1 MEPDF
6 RGDADH
12 HDGTSDATPGG
23 YADSR
28 RPGELVFTILMTL
41 GSAALLW
48 NASGIAGFEA
58 LSSPG
63 AIPMAT
69 AAVMLISS
77 IVILVK
83 TIGLKKVEG
92 ETLTKDILPW
102 IVLIMFALLVAFGI
116 ALKPLGFIPTAAIFL
131 VLSMKLMARRS
142 WPLTILIALGSLVM
156 IWLIFRIVFAVLLPS
171 GIVPEAEFIQMFRD
185 LFSAGGDA

>member
-41 GSAALLW
+41 CSAALLW
-48 NASGIAGFEA
+48 NAYGIAGFEA

-156 IWLIFRIVFAVLLPS
+156 IWLIFRIVFTVLLPS

>member
-48 NASGIAGFEA
+48 NAYGIAGFEA

-77 IVILVK
+77 IVIFVK

-156 IWLIFRIVFAVLLPS
+156 IWLIFRIVFTVLLPS
-171 GIVPEAEFIQMFRD
+171 GVVPEAEFIQMFRD

>member
-48 NASGIAGFEA
+48 NAYGIAGFEA

-156 IWLIFRIVFAVLLPS
+156 IWLIFRIVFTVLLPS

>member
-48 NASGIAGFEA
+48 NAYGIAGFEA

-69 AAVMLISS
+69 AGVMLISS
-77 IVILVK
+77 LIILVK
-83 TIGLKKVEG
+83 TAKLKLVET

-102 IVLIMFALLVAFGI
+102 LVLTMFVLLVAFGV

-131 VLSMKLMARRS
+131 ILSMKLMARRS
-142 WPLTILIALGSLVM
+142 WPVTIVIALGSLVV
-156 IWLIFRIVFAVLLPS
+156 IWLIFRIVFTVLLPA
-171 GIVPEAEFIQMFRD
+171 GIVPEAEFIQMFRA
-185 LFSAGGDA
+185 LFAAGGDA

>member
-48 NASGIAGFEA
+48 NAYGIAGFEA

-77 IVILVK
+77 LVILVK
-83 TIGLKKVEG
+83 TIGLKQVET

-102 IVLIMFALLVAFGI
+102 IVLIMFGMLVAFGI
-116 ALKPLGFIPTAAIFL
+116 ALKPLGFIPTAAVFL
-131 VLSMKLMARRS
+131 ILSMKLMARRS
-142 WPLTILIALGSLVM
+142 WPMTLLIALGSLVM
-156 IWLIFRIVFAVLLPS
+156 IWLIFRIVFTVLLPS

>member
-23 YADSR
+23 YVDSR

-48 NASGIAGFEA
+48 NAYGIAGFEA

-77 IVILVK
+77 LVILVK
-83 TIGLKKVEG
+83 TIGLKQVET

-102 IVLIMFALLVAFGI
+102 IVLIMFGMLVAFGI
-116 ALKPLGFIPTAAIFL
+116 ALKPLGFIPTAAVFL
-131 VLSMKLMARRS
+131 ILSMKLMARRS
-142 WPLTILIALGSLVM
+142 WPMTLLIALGSLVM
-156 IWLIFRIVFAVLLPS
+156 IWLIFRIVFTVLLPS

>member
-28 RPGELVFTILMTL
+28 RPGELVFTIVMTL

-48 NASGIAGFEA
+48 NAYGIAGFEA

-83 TIGLKKVEG
+83 TIGLKKVES

-156 IWLIFRIVFAVLLPS
+156 IWLIFRIVFTVLLPS

>member
-1 MEPDF
+1 
-6 RGDADH
+6 
-12 HDGTSDATPGG
+12 
-23 YADSR
+23 
-28 RPGELVFTILMTL
+28 LTI
-41 GSAALLW
+41 GSGALLW
-48 NASGIAGFEA
+48 NAYGIAGFEA

-83 TIGLKKVEG
+83 TAKLKPVEN
-92 ETLTKDILPW
+92 ETMSKDILPW
-102 IVLIMFALLVAFGI
+102 LVIVMFVLLVAFGI

-131 VLSMKLMARRS
+131 ILSMKLMARRS
-142 WPLTILIALGSLVM
+142 WPVTLLIALGSLVV
-156 IWLIFRIVFAVLLPS
+156 IWLIFRIVFTVLLPA
-171 GIVPEAEFIQMFRD
+171 GIVPEAEFIQYFRD